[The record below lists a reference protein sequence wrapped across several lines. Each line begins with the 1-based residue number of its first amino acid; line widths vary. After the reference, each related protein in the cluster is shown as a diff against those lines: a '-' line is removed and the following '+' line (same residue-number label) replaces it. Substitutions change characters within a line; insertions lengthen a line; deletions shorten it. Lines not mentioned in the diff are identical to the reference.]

1 MAYDTVGTNVTPDG
15 FNKPNLV
22 EARWTASTT
31 EFVNATPNSG
41 NLRIE
46 FNSVGFLGAQGGASL
61 GVMLQNLLHRYPEG
75 GCIPGPVGPD
85 GLELYFSVID
95 NLNVTPKLV
104 AGVKLLANPDASP
117 RFRRIFQDIDGLAI
131 VGNNIYANDAIG
143 ISSISK
149 PVVVEWRIARGNLVV
164 NPTDATP
171 LKRDIACQPVALVG
185 DFREWQIEVLI
196 DGVAHAVATYYLP
209 EAYAQYLNPYAPIV
223 LHQEHFGACDNKLAM
238 NRSEVEYFDF
248 RVKAAGEAGWT
259 PIPNWRMNYS
269 YHGEC
274 GSVIPSDIRHGMGTS
289 VRNGIK
295 TLISRAGHV
304 NDDRMARCSGSW
316 QANLLSCTGSGSPRV
331 SFFGVDLPSSSGDV
345 TITGA
350 MVIPDGTSLDV
361 RWSVSRLSDGTVF
374 LGTDRDTPSRVVRI
388 ATPATS
394 FSTRIDGLVAGTK
407 YYFRLE
413 SIDSGGHKVT
423 HDGSVFLSGLT
434 FHANVRTLVSSFYTT
449 ILGRTAD
456 QAGLD
461 YWAGEATRVAG
472 LGADVKEVFYAMA
485 MQFFASGEYV
495 GRSTSDTQY
504 LTDLYQ
510 TFFKRAPSAAELAY
524 WQGELTAAQS
534 RSALLNSFLFAQ
546 EFSNA
551 MTVLFGAS
559 NVRPEVNMTMDLY
572 RGTYGRLPDSAG
584 FSGWLGVIRQAQCQA
599 ATQVSTTLNTVLG
612 AFFNSPEYGNR
623 ARSDRDFMGDVY
635 NAYMRRGP
643 GGDTGGFNFWVGQ
656 VPSMGRDG
664 VRSQFVPSAEFQA
677 RVSAIV
683 SAGCAQ

>member
-1 MAYDTVGTNVTPDG
+1 MDAAKSVT
-15 FNKPNLV
+15 
-22 EARWTASTT
+22 
-31 EFVNATPNSG
+31 AT
-41 NLRIE
+41 
-46 FNSVGFLGAQGGASL
+46 FA
-61 GVMLQNLLHRYPEG
+61 
-75 GCIPGPVGPD
+75 
-85 GLELYFSVID
+85 
-95 NLNVTPKLV
+95 
-104 AGVKLLANPDASP
+104 
-117 RFRRIFQDIDGLAI
+117 
-131 VGNNIYANDAIG
+131 
-143 ISSISK
+143 
-149 PVVVEWRIARGNLVV
+149 
-164 NPTDATP
+164 
-171 LKRDIACQPVALVG
+171 
-185 DFREWQIEVLI
+185 
-196 DGVAHAVATYYLP
+196 
-209 EAYAQYLNPYAPIV
+209 
-223 LHQEHFGACDNKLAM
+223 
-238 NRSEVEYFDF
+238 
-248 RVKAAGEAGWT
+248 
-259 PIPNWRMNYS
+259 
-269 YHGEC
+269 
-274 GSVIPSDIRHGMGTS
+274 
-289 VRNGIK
+289 
-295 TLISRAGHV
+295 
-304 NDDRMARCSGSW
+304 
-316 QANLLSCTGSGSPRV
+316 
-331 SFFGVDLPSSSGDV
+331 SSG
-345 TITGA
+345 
-350 MVIPDGTSLDV
+350 
-361 RWSVSRLSDGTVF
+361 
-374 LGTDRDTPSRVVRI
+374 
-388 ATPATS
+388 
-394 FSTRIDGLVAGTK
+394 
-407 YYFRLE
+407 
-413 SIDSGGHKVT
+413 
-423 HDGSVFLSGLT
+423 T
-434 FHANVRTLVSSFYTT
+434 FDANVRTIVSSFYTT

-664 VRSQFVPSAEFQA
+664 VRSQFVPSTEFQA
-677 RVSAIV
+677 RVTAIV
-683 SAGCAQ
+683 NAGCAQ